1 MVRYAAKRLTHPTP
15 PAAMLTH
22 PTLDPYP
29 ENSLS
34 APTYSR
40 LDLLRFFAACLAGF
54 LGGHLTNY
62 AVILFAQ
69 DVWGLDA
76 LAGAGFALCFGVP
89 LLLGW
94 PAGAWCDQH
103 SPQRIAQLAHGAFVL
118 ALLLLAAASRST
130 ALGVPLYLLGATC
143 AGVGWAL
150 LAPARMALLGRL
162 AGARQAKLA
171 VLFNLLVMLGFGFAP
186 LLLALA
192 RNLGGWPAVHASG
205 LVLFALSAGLLVG
218 LRVPALGG
226 EGAVLARIQQ
236 GFAYVRRTP
245 LLAQTLLAAALIYL
259 AMGPIQV
266 MLPRFAQQTLALSE
280 LARGLFLGALALAL
294 LIGGAV
300 SLALARRFGQGRC
313 VLSAA
318 IVSAIALSLLG
329 QTQSLGWAVLWL
341 GLNGIAAGIAVSLIV
356 ALLQHESQPAL
367 RGRLLSI
374 YTVTSQVIPAAGG
387 LGAGLLLEVLP
398 ASQGLLL
405 CGAGLTLL
413 YGLAGWRLSRL
424 RGYGAGR

>member
-1 MVRYAAKRLTHPTP
+1 M
-15 PAAMLTH
+15 
-22 PTLDPYP
+22 
-29 ENSLS
+29 S

-69 DVWGLDA
+69 DVWGMDA

-103 SPQRIAQLAHGAFVL
+103 SPQRIAQFAHGAFLL
-118 ALLLLAAASRST
+118 ALLLLAAASRS
-130 ALGVPLYLLGATC
+130 ASFGVPLYLLGATC

-171 VLFNLLVMLGFGFAP
+171 VLFNLLVMLGFGLAP

-192 RNLGGWPAVHASG
+192 RTLGGWPAVHGSG
-205 LVLFALSAGLLVG
+205 LVLFALSATLLLGLK
-218 LRVPALGG
+218 VPGLGG
-226 EGAVLARIQQ
+226 DGAVLKRVQQ

-245 LLAQTLLAAALIYL
+245 LLAQTLLAAVLIYL

-266 MLPRFAQQTLALSE
+266 MLPRFAQQSLQLSE

-313 VLSAA
+313 VLVAA
-318 IVSAIALSLLG
+318 IVSGVALSLLG
-329 QTQSLGWAVLWL
+329 QSQSLGLALLWL
-341 GLNGIAAGIAVSLIV
+341 TLNGIGAGIAVSLIV
-356 ALLQHESQPAL
+356 ALLQHESQPEL

-398 ASQGLLL
+398 ASQGLSYSGLL
-405 CGAGLTLL
+405 LTGLFVLAGL
-413 YGLAGWRLSRL
+413 RLKRL
-424 RGYGAGR
+424 RAYG